1 MELNDLYNEISIK
14 IQHIDN
20 RMPSQKSAEQY
31 EKMKGFKVMLERT
44 LHFLQVNTSSIQ
56 PGFKEKIPIYERQ
69 ILSIV
74 SSQRRKPVQA
84 PGLQTFQHSGG
95 QATSSN
101 ISQI

>member
-1 MELNDLYNEISIK
+1 
-14 IQHIDN
+14 
-20 RMPSQKSAEQY
+20 MPSQKSAEQY

-74 SSQRRKPVQA
+74 SSQRRKPVRHLDCKRFSNLVGKLLA
-84 PGLQTFQHSGG
+84 L
-95 QATSSN
+95 TSHKSEGN
-101 ISQI
+101 VYAGRKGF